1 MNPNNLYSPEELEQ
15 INKTR
20 ENNDKME
27 DFFKEKRDDWS
38 KNVNVIF
45 ESIKGNLTPSDFKKV
60 VESQALSLSYRQAL
74 NEEISYFLNRRSR
87 EEIKLK
93 KLRQNKFLF
102 YSTGF
107 SLKTNMSEKAILI
120 DGHTSE
126 QERSNEL
133 IEVHVEFLRDTNKSL
148 ESFQYS
154 IKNLVSL
161 YEYLGGK

>member
-1 MNPNNLYSPEELEQ
+1 MNPNNLYTPEELDQ

-20 ENNDKME
+20 ESNDKME
-27 DFFKEKRDDWS
+27 EFFKEKRDNWS
-38 KNVNVIF
+38 KNANVIF
-45 ESIKGNLTPSDFKKV
+45 DVIKMNLNPSEFKNI
-60 VESQALSLSYRQAL
+60 VEAQALSLSYRQTL

-87 EEIKLK
+87 EEIKFK
-93 KLRQNKFLF
+93 KLKQSKFLF

-107 SLKTNMSEKAILI
+107 GLKTNLSEKTILI

-126 QERSNEL
+126 SERTL
-133 IEVHVEFLRDTNKSL
+133 QIIEVHIQFLRDTVKSL